1 MNARIP
7 AVALAALALLALP
20 MPASAAKHPRSAVR
34 EFTGTVASVS
44 GKKKTFRLRRT
55 GRAAIV
61 VQLSRKT
68 KVAKGA
74 KPLKGRKLV
83 VKARRAGKGR
93 SWLAR
98 SVKLVPVAAEDEP
111 AEDDVLDEEPVTED
125 EEGEDTDP
133 VLDLEDT
140 LGDLFGDDE
149 GSDEEP
155 E

>member
-1 MNARIP
+1 MTLRTS
-7 AVALAALALLALP
+7 AVALAALVLLALP
-20 MPASAAKHPRSAVR
+20 MPASAAKHPKSAVR

-44 GKKKTFRLRRT
+44 GKTKTFRLRRS

-61 VQLSRKT
+61 VQLSRRT
-68 KVAKGA
+68 KVARGA

-83 VKARRAGKGR
+83 ITARRATKGR

-98 SVKLVPVAAEDEP
+98 SVKLVPVP
-111 AEDDVLDEEPVTED
+111 ADDILDEEPVTGD

-133 VLDLEDT
+133 VLDLEDA
-140 LGDLFGDDE
+140 LGDVFGGDD